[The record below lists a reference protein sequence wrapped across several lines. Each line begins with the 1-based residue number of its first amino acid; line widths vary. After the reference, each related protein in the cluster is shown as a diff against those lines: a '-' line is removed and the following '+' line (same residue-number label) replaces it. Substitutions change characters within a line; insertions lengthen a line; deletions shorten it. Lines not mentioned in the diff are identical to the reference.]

1 MLGLFGTLGLS
12 TRSLQ
17 VQQQG
22 IEVAGHNLAN
32 VNNPAYA
39 RQRVA
44 ITAATS
50 IGTEHGFIE
59 GTGAEVA
66 NIQQIR
72 NSILDAQVVNE
83 NSVTGSLEAQQQALQ
98 YAQSNLGQ
106 QIDRG
111 AASAEGA
118 AATPGLGQH
127 AIGDAI
133 NDLFKSFQSVSTQP
147 SSIAERDLLLKNA
160 QTLAE
165 RFNATDKRLGELSD
179 SLNTAVDSD
188 VSSANDLIKD
198 IANLNQQIIKAE
210 AGSEGTAN
218 DLRDARQAK
227 LEELGKLVNFDM
239 APGESG
245 AVNITIGGT
254 LMVDTTVVRDQ
265 LETYDS
271 GNGKLLVRAAS
282 TDAPLSITGGH
293 IAGTIDARDGAIQTL
308 RNDLSTLASTIINQ
322 VNTIHQS
329 GYGLDDST
337 GLNLFGGTN
346 ASDMRLNAAVT
357 PEKVAASDKPGE
369 DGNNKVIV
377 QLADLQKTPQAG
389 LNNQTFT
396 QRYSAIVG
404 DLGASLNKTNQGI
417 ADQTVVTNMVQ
428 AQRDSVSAV
437 SMDEEM
443 TDLVKFQRAYQASA
457 QVVNVINEMLDTV
470 INMMR

>member
-44 ITAATS
+44 ITSATS
-50 IGTEHGFIE
+50 IGTENGFIE

-165 RFNATDKRLGELSD
+165 RFNATDKSLGELND
-179 SLNTAVDSD
+179 SLNNAVDAD
-188 VSSANDLIKD
+188 VSSANNLLKD
-198 IANLNQQIIKAE
+198 IASLNQQIIKAE
-210 AGSEGTAN
+210 ATSQGTAN

-227 LEELGKLVNFDM
+227 LEELGKLVNFDT
-239 APGESG
+239 APGDSG

-293 IAGTIDARDGAIQTL
+293 VGGTIDARDGAIQTL
-308 RNDLSTLASTIINQ
+308 RNDLSTLASTIISQ
-322 VNTIHQS
+322 VNSIHRS

-337 GLNLFGGTN
+337 GLNLFEGTS

-377 QLADLQKTPQAG
+377 QLADLQKTQQAG

-404 DLGASLNKTNQGI
+404 DLGTSLNKTNQGI

-428 AQRDSVSAV
+428 SQRDSVSAV

>member
-1 MLGLFGTLGLS
+1 MLGLFGTLNLS

-44 ITAATS
+44 ITSATA

-59 GTGAEVA
+59 GTGADVA
-66 NIQQIR
+66 AIQQIR
-72 NSILDAQVVNE
+72 NSILDEQIVNE

-111 AASAEGA
+111 ASGAEGA

-147 SSIAERDLLLKNA
+147 SSTAERDLLLKNA
-160 QTLAE
+160 ATLAE
-165 RFNATDKRLGELSD
+165 RFNATDKRLGELGQ
-179 SLNTAVDSD
+179 SLNVAVESD
-188 VSSANDLIKD
+188 VSQVNSLLSD
-198 IANLNQQIIKAE
+198 IANLNQQIIRAE
-210 AGSEGTAN
+210 APGDGAAN

-227 LEELGKLVNFDM
+227 LEELGKLVKFEM
-239 APGESG
+239 GPGEVG
-245 AVNITIGGT
+245 AVNVTIGGT
-254 LMVDTTVVRDQ
+254 LMVDTTAVRDQ
-265 LETYDS
+265 LETYDNGS
-271 GNGKLLVRAAS
+271 GKLLIRS
-282 TDAPLSITGGH
+282 TNTDAPLNITGGH
-293 IAGTIDARDGAIQTL
+293 IAGIIEARDVSIQKL
-308 RNDLSTLASTIINQ
+308 RDDLSTLASTLITQINQ
-322 VNTIHQS
+322 IHQS

-337 GLNLFGGTN
+337 GLNLFEGTN
-346 ASDMRLNAAVT
+346 ASEIRLNAAVT
-357 PEKVAASDKPGE
+357 PEKLGASDKPGE
-369 DGNNKVIV
+369 DGNNNIITR
-377 QLADLQKTPQAG
+377 LADLQKTPLAA
-389 LNNQTFT
+389 LTNQTIT

-404 DLGASLNKTNQGI
+404 ELGASLNKVNQGV
-417 ADQTVVTNMVQ
+417 ADQTVVTNMVKS
-428 AQRDSVSAV
+428 QRDSVSAV

-443 TDLVKFQRAYQASA
+443 TDLLKFQRAYQASA
-457 QVVNVINEMLDTV
+457 QVVNVVNEMLETV
-470 INMMR
+470 LNMMR